1 MFINRRGRI
10 WDPGPGFCPVS
21 FIFKEK
27 LQTVKMLTT
36 DNNPV
41 RASAD
46 FHTPLCSC
54 FYGEYRSYE
63 DWSVRDGRGQLCYWL
78 KRKQVISTQQILKTT
93 RRTHLLMQ
101 RQWWVLGERGFLI
114 YLSCSTVMEQIRMI
128 KLVVIMTLLCLIKFK
143 IRTSL

>member
-1 MFINRRGRI
+1 MLVRYKLFLCFSGGYITTVSGFDVSGKNYTQKRLELRKRGKEYAQYCLQI
-10 WDPGPGFCPVS
+10 EEVDFEIPGPGFCPVS

-78 KRKQVISTQQILKTT
+78 KRKQVISTQQILKPQEFT
-93 RRTHLLMQ
+93 
-101 RQWWVLGERGFLI
+101 F
-114 YLSCSTVMEQIRMI
+114 
-128 KLVVIMTLLCLIKFK
+128 
-143 IRTSL
+143 